1 MKNYSE
7 LGDVI
12 CLGLRPQL
20 ASSGRSDGGDWRE
33 MESGEQKREKEEGG
47 GGWGEK
53 GRGREEV
60 LSPTLPTPTP
70 VVVFS
75 YSLFFVPSPLSE
87 RLEQDRPV

>member
-20 ASSGRSDGGDWRE
+20 ASSGRSDGGEWHE
-33 MESGEQKREKEEGG
+33 MESGAQKRERGEGG
-47 GGWGEK
+47 GREK

-70 VVVFS
+70 IVVFS
-75 YSLFFVPSPLSE
+75 CSLFFVPSPLSE